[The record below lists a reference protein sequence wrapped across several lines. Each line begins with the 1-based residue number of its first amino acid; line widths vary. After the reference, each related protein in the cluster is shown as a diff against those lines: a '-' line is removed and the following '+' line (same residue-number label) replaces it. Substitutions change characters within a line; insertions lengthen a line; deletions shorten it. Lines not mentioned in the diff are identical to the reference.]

1 MVKNKWKNQK
11 VLTEKKKTGFL
22 TASQSANPYK
32 DAFLQIWLGASNFNP
47 VI

>member
-1 MVKNKWKNQK
+1 MVKKKEKKQK
-11 VLTEKKKTGFL
+11 SFDRKKKTGSL
-22 TASQSANPYK
+22 TASQRANPYK